1 MIYLLRTTCN
11 WFDFDFNVIGTKGQQ
26 NLSNAISWIWI
37 CSYYRLYINPTLIF
51 VLFCTNVL
59 VFTTT
64 AWIPCLNA
72 VVSFVLYI
80 LLLLFHWCRLN
91 FSVCLFFSCPVKIFI
106 YSWFRRTSTDISK
119 ISNPTV
125 SCYCWTYFWRR
136 RNTLC
141 WNEASIWYVLFLR
154 NISDFQMSNQVIW
167 KSSSLMQYFMRC
179 PRCLVLACSFIYSLT
194 SNSGMYWNI
203 VVQYILRKIL
213 NNMENYYLSVDLQ
226 KLAILILLLF

>member
-91 FSVCLFFSCPVKIFI
+91 FSVCLFFSCPVKLF
-106 YSWFRRTSTDISK
+106 FLSTPGSEGPVRISPRLATPLCRVVGH
-119 ISNPTV
+119 IS
-125 SCYCWTYFWRR
+125 
-136 RNTLC
+136 
-141 WNEASIWYVLFLR
+141 EGEGIHYVE
-154 NISDFQMSNQVIW
+154 
-167 KSSSLMQYFMRC
+167 MR
-179 PRCLVLACSFIYSLT
+179 PQ
-194 SNSGMYWNI
+194 SGMFY
-203 VVQYILRKIL
+203 
-213 NNMENYYLSVDLQ
+213 
-226 KLAILILLLF
+226 F